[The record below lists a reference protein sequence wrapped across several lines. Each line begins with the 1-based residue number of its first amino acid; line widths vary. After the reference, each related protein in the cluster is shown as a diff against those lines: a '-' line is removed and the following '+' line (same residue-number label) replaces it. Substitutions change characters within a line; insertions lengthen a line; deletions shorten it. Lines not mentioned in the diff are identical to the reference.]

1 MKSLV
6 KIENREV
13 TAVENFG
20 DSVIDVIDEFI
31 ASRHASENTAKT
43 YRVAIRALLKF
54 FAANGITQPAESD
67 VDNFVTTIKAQKAAS
82 TCRLYVTTCKLFFDF
97 LSRRGYFANVA
108 ANVALRLPKAS
119 THSKRALTAEQAQKL
134 LASVRGDDSLARRN
148 RLILAMCLCC
158 GLRTCEISRAD
169 VGDFSSDFAF
179 LNVRGKGGK
188 IAAVKIPRQVRSILL
203 SYLDVRGNV
212 DGDSPLFVSDSNQNR
227 GARLSVQSVQLVIK
241 RHMTAAGVYE
251 KFTVTCHSTR
261 HFAATQAIRNGVDL
275 REVSQML
282 RHSSLSTTLLYL
294 HDISLEN
301 RRAESSVADS
311 LFGAVA

>member
-6 KIENREV
+6 KIENAAVV
-13 TAVENFG
+13 TKDNFG
-20 DSVIDVIDEFI
+20 DAIIDEFI
-31 ASRHASENTAKT
+31 SSRHASENTAKT
-43 YRVAIRALLKF
+43 YRVAVRALLKY
-54 FAANGITQPAESD
+54 FAANGVVQPAERDIDS
-67 VDNFVTTIKAQKAAS
+67 FVTTIKAQKSAA
-82 TCRLYVTTCKLFFDF
+82 TCRLYVTCAKLFFSF
-97 LSRRGYFANVA
+97 LSRRGYFADVA

-148 RLILAMCLCC
+148 RLIIALALCC
-158 GLRTCEISRAD
+158 GLRTVEVSRINI
-169 VGDFSSDFAF
+169 GDFSSDFAF

-188 IAAVKIPRQVRSILL
+188 IAAVKIPRQVISLL
-203 SYLDVRGNV
+203 KAYLDVRGDV
-212 DGDSPLFVSDSNQNR
+212 KADDSLFVSDSNQNR
-227 GARLSVQSVQLVIK
+227 GVRLSVQSVQLVIK
-241 RHMTAAGVYE
+241 KHMTAAGVYE

-311 LFGAVA
+311 LFGGAVA